1 MEGLVTMSDKE
12 LDRLRVLERVISGAL
27 TQRAAAEMLGLTAR
41 QVRRLERAY
50 QTHGAGAL
58 ASKRRGR
65 PSNRKL
71 APAFREHVLEL
82 VRTLYA
88 DFGPT
93 LASEKLREQHGAAV
107 SVETLRTWMTEA
119 GLWHSRMERRRR
131 PQQPRHRR
139 ECLGEL
145 VQIDGCDHE
154 WFEDRGP
161 RCTLLV
167 YVDDATSRLMHLQ
180 FVRYE
185 STFDYFDATQQY
197 LGMHGK
203 PVAFYSDKAAVFRVN
218 AKHARAGDGYTQ
230 FGRAMDELNIDVICA
245 NSPAAKGRVERAH
258 QTLQDRLVKEL
269 RLRGISNRVAANAY
283 APEFIAAYNQRFAR
297 APRNPHDAHRPVGV
311 HVDLERVFTWQEER
325 RLTGSLTLHY
335 KRVMYVVDPDCE
347 AAKMARGKRV
357 LVREDHAG
365 EVVIE
370 HHGVRLPAHAFP
382 KDAARIRQGAIVDNK
397 LLGPTLELIQTVQ
410 RERDKA
416 TLQTRRITLR
426 EEDLLRKSMGDDG
439 LSSRRS
445 KRTVMQQPHPL
456 ADVMEWA
463 RAQTDPES
471 VDVRHWRKRAAS
483 AIASRSLPK
492 S

>member
-50 QTHGAGAL
+50 QAHGAGAL

-71 APAFREHVLEL
+71 APAFRKHVLEL
-82 VRTLYA
+82 VRTLYT

-93 LASEKLREQHGAAV
+93 LASEKLREHHGTAV

-119 GLWHSRMERRRR
+119 GLWHSRMQRRRR

-154 WFEDRGP
+154 WFEDRAP

-203 PVAFYSDKAAVFRVN
+203 PVAFYSDKAAIFRVN
-218 AKHARAGDGYTQ
+218 AKDARAGDGYTQ
-230 FGRAMDELNIDVICA
+230 FDLNVDVICA

-269 RLRGISNRVAANAY
+269 RLRGISNREAANAY
-283 APEFIAAYNQRFAR
+283 APEFIAAYNRRFAR
-297 APRNPHDAHRPVGV
+297 APRNPHDAHRPVEA
-311 HVDLERVFTWQEER
+311 HVDLDRVFTWQEER

-357 LVREDHAG
+357 LVRESQAG
-365 EVVIE
+365 EIVIE
-370 HHGVRLPAHAFP
+370 HHGERLPAHAFP

-397 LLGPTLELIQTVQ
+397 LLGSTLELIQTLQ

-416 TLQTRRITLR
+416 ALQTRRFTLR

-439 LSSRRS
+439 LPHRRS
-445 KRTVMQQPHPL
+445 KRTAQQQPHPL
-456 ADVMEWA
+456 ADVLEWA

-471 VDVRHWRKRAAS
+471 IDVQSWKKRAAS
-483 AIASRSLPK
+483 AIASNPLPK
-492 S
+492 N

>member
-50 QTHGAGAL
+50 QTLGADAL
-58 ASKRRGR
+58 ASKRRGK

-82 VRTLYA
+82 VRTRYA

-93 LASEKLREQHGAAV
+93 LASEKLREHHGAAV
-107 SVETLRTWMTEA
+107 SVETLRKWMTEA

-154 WFEDRGP
+154 WFEERGP

-167 YVDDATSRLMHLQ
+167 YVDDAMSRLMHLQ
-180 FVRYE
+180 FVRCE
-185 STFDYFDATQQY
+185 STFDYFDATEQY

-218 AKHARAGDGYTQ
+218 AKDPSAGDGHTQ
-230 FGRAMDELNIDVICA
+230 FGRAMSELNIDVICA

-269 RLRGISNRVAANAY
+269 RLRGISNREAANAY
-283 APEFIAAYNQRFAR
+283 APEFIATYNRRFAR
-297 APRNPHDAHRPVGV
+297 APRNPHDAHRPVGG
-311 HVDLERVFTWQEER
+311 HIDLERVFTWQEQR
-325 RLTGSLTLHY
+325 RLTGNLTLHY
-335 KRVMYVVDPDCE
+335 KRVMYVVDPDCD
-347 AAKMARGKRV
+347 AAKMA
-357 LVREDHAG
+357 
-365 EVVIE
+365 
-370 HHGVRLPAHAFP
+370 
-382 KDAARIRQGAIVDNK
+382 Q
-397 LLGPTLELIQTVQ
+397 
-410 RERDKA
+410 
-416 TLQTRRITLR
+416 QTRARAR
-426 EEDLLRKSMGDDG
+426 GP
-439 LSSRRS
+439 SRRG
-445 KRTVMQQPHPL
+445 R
-456 ADVMEWA
+456 D
-463 RAQTDPES
+463 R
-471 VDVRHWRKRAAS
+471 
-483 AIASRSLPK
+483 ASRSALARPRV
-492 S
+492 SEGRGTHSARCNRRQQGAGPYS